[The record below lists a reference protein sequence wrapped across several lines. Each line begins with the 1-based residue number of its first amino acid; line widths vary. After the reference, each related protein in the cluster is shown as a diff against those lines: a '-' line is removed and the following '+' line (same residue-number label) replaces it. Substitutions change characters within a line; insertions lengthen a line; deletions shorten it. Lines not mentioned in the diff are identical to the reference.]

1 MMSRFWWADYTP
13 DVMHEVVSVPLDN
26 EMDLILAH
34 KRSMKLAE
42 LVGFSLATQ
51 TTFATAISEVSR
63 QVLSHG
69 ANARLVLSL
78 TEGTRSP
85 WCLVARLSD
94 AGRYPADALTNS
106 LNYARRLV
114 DKATIDQT
122 PDGISITLCLNVA
135 SAYPVSIP
143 RIALWRKQFREQLP
157 LSPYDE
163 LKQRNVQLQ
172 TLAERLTESEAN
184 YQVLTNSLPLMIF
197 TAGQTGDLRY
207 ANEWLG
213 QYTGE
218 TLSSLNAN
226 QWQSVIH
233 EADWAQSWPAW
244 ADHTRPEKAFQ
255 IEFRVREAATTLYR
269 WHLLSA
275 TPVQPAET
283 DTGYWTGFLVD
294 IHAQKLISQT
304 LKDNEALREAKHE
317 LERSQQALE
326 RTNAELKLSNENL
339 QQFAYIA
346 SHDLQE
352 PLRKVQAFGDVLR
365 QQYGPELGTTGL
377 DLIVRMESAALRMSV
392 LIKDLLA
399 YSRITTHREPMR
411 PIALNRVVNDVLTD
425 LSQVIKET
433 KATIS
438 VGDLPTLPGDSRQLR
453 QLFQNLVSNA
463 LRYHK
468 PDQAPV
474 ITINSQ
480 PVADTELPTA
490 LQKGRSTGVPLYYRI
505 TVTDA
510 GIGFDEK
517 YLDRIFQVFQRLHGK
532 NQYPGTGVGLAICR
546 RVAENHQ
553 GTITA
558 TSQPGK
564 GATFIVHLPA

>member
-1 MMSRFWWADYTP
+1 
-13 DVMHEVVSVPLDN
+13 MHEIVSVPLDN

-63 QVLSHG
+63 QVLAYG
-69 ANARLVLSL
+69 AKASLVLSL
-78 TEGTRSP
+78 TEGNTSP
-85 WCLVARLSD
+85 WCLIARLSHK
-94 AGRYPADALTNS
+94 GLYPPEALTNS

-114 DKATIDQT
+114 DEATLEQKS
-122 PDGISITLCLNVA
+122 DGVEIKLCLNLTA
-135 SAYPVSIP
+135 AYPVSIT
-143 RIALWRKQFREQLP
+143 RIAQWRKQFREQLP

-163 LKQRNVQLQ
+163 LKQRNFQLQ

-184 YQVLTNSLPLMIF
+184 YQILTNSLPLMIF
-197 TAGQTGDLRY
+197 TADQTGKLRY
-207 ANEWLG
+207 ANDGLS

-218 TLSSLNAN
+218 TITLLNETR
-226 QWQSVIH
+226 WQSVIH
-233 EADWAQSWPAW
+233 EADWVQSWPAW
-244 ADHTRPEKAFQ
+244 TDHARLGKALQ
-255 IEFRVREAATTLYR
+255 IEFRIREAATDLYR

-275 TPVQPAET
+275 TPVKPTET
-283 DTGYWTGFLVD
+283 DGGYWTGFLVD

-317 LERSQQALE
+317 LEQSQQALE
-326 RTNAELKLSNENL
+326 RTNAELNLSNENL

-365 QQYGPELGTTGL
+365 QQYGSELGTNGL

-399 YSRITTHREPMR
+399 YSRITTHREPMQ
-411 PIALNRVVNDVLTD
+411 PISLNRVVADVFTD
-425 LSQVIKET
+425 LSQIIKET

-468 PDQAPV
+468 PDQVPV
-474 ITINSQ
+474 ITIGSQ
-480 PVADTELPTA
+480 PVPDNELPLT
-490 LQKGRSTGVPLYYRI
+490 LQKHRTNNTAAPMYHRV

-558 TSQPGK
+558 TSQPGE
-564 GATFIVHLPA
+564 GASFIVYLPA